1 MINWLDEQRQRA
13 WVVVPILAF
22 LEACPGVGFFISGII
37 LLSICTFLYA
47 QDIITLSTMLPLAFA
62 GACLGDHLGFYAGRW
77 LGPRLRETTFAT
89 NRRDKIEKAET
100 FIRKYGP
107 HSVVLGRLITSVRSV
122 VPILIG
128 ASGVGR
134 LRFTISDILAC
145 ALWTLG
151 LALLVVGIEN
161 FFS

>member
-47 QDIITLSTMLPLAFA
+47 HDIITLSTMLPLAFT

-77 LGPRLRETTFAT
+77 LGPKIRETTFAV
-89 NRRDKIEKAET
+89 NRRNKIERTEA
-100 FIRKYGP
+100 FIKKYGT

-122 VPILIG
+122 VPMLIG